1 MIKIFGKIVIEEI
14 HATNRHLATLN
25 ARDYKNLG
33 EKFLARIEKN
43 YTQKQLKNHWDNLKI
58 LYKQLKNR

>member
-14 HATNRHLATLN
+14 DAANRHLATLN

-33 EKFLARIEKN
+33 RSFWLE
-43 YTQKQLKNHWDNLKI
+43 
-58 LYKQLKNR
+58 